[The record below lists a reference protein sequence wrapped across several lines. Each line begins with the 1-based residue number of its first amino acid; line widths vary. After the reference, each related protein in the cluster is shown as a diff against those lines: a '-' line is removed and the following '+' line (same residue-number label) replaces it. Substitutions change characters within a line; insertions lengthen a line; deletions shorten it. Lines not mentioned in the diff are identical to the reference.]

1 MGFSLVAAGAIIG
14 VSILISLEIIIGG
27 LLPTITNIDD
37 SLDDAIDRSVDRIQT
52 DINITGVSVYINGSN
67 YDHNITL
74 KNEGSITLKTANF
87 VILINGTTQKFRCPD
102 LHLYPKYETNFNITN
117 LSGSGN
123 KRLKVITG
131 NGITDYYEY
140 IV

>member
-1 MGFSLVAAGAIIG
+1 VGFSLVAAGAIIG
-14 VSILISLEIIIGG
+14 VSILISLEILIGG

-74 KNEGSITLKTANF
+74 KNEGSITLKTAYF

-102 LHLYPKYETNFNITN
+102 LYLYPKYETHFNITN

-131 NGITDYYEY
+131 NGIIDYYEY